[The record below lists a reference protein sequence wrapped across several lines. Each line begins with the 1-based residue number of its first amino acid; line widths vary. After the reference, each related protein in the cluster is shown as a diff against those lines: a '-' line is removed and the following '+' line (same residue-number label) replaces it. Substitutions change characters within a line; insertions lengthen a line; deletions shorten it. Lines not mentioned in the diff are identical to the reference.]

1 MFSNLN
7 SVHICS
13 VGYFRVMATN
23 SSANEQHPSG
33 QSADGSHFAPAL
45 LYTAA
50 KLYYDEDATQAEVA
64 TQLGTSRATVSR
76 LLSEARRQGI
86 VRIEVVPP
94 SNYSQEDLADSVAA
108 ALGLDRVYLSAPIPP
123 ATPSKPTVDL
133 MGRYLAPA
141 VSKALSAVGLVP
153 GDILLVSSGR
163 TVYEVAQFD
172 LDRIPGIL
180 VAPTVGGNDQP
191 EEWYQ
196 TNEITRLI
204 ANKLGG
210 RANYLFA
217 PALPGA
223 DLHSIIHSDP
233 AIQRV
238 LELWPQAR
246 CILMGVGAPP
256 LLRSDIPRFVPT
268 DSASLRDSVGD
279 VCSRFY
285 DRSGNTV
292 EFPGSDRLIAVEL
305 SALQEIPVGIA
316 VAVGSDK
323 VTPIISGARAGFF
336 NQLVTDPTTA
346 QDILAHIRPHDKKD
360 AR

>member
-1 MFSNLN
+1 
-7 SVHICS
+7 
-13 VGYFRVMATN
+13 MATTNAASNGTSPN
-23 SSANEQHPSG
+23 SSAD
-33 QSADGSHFAPAL
+33 ASHFAPTL

-50 KLYYDEDATQAEVA
+50 KLYYDEEATQAEVA
-64 TQLGTSRATVSR
+64 AKLGTSRATVSR

-86 VRIEVVPP
+86 VRIEVLMPE
-94 SNYSQEDLADSVAA
+94 NYSQDDLAARVADS
-108 ALGLDRVYLSAPIPP
+108 LGLDSVHLSAPLPP
-123 ATPSKPTVDL
+123 PTPSKPLVDL

-141 VSKALSAVGLVP
+141 VSRALNGVGLAP

-223 DLHSIIHSDP
+223 DLHAIIHSDP

-285 DRSGNTV
+285 DRDGRSV

-305 SALQEIPVGIA
+305 SALPKIPVGIA
-316 VAVGSDK
+316 VAVGTDK
-323 VTPIISGARAGFF
+323 VVPIVSGARAKFF

-346 QDILAHIRPHDKKD
+346 QEILMHLDMRAKESS
-360 AR
+360 

>member
-1 MFSNLN
+1 
-7 SVHICS
+7 
-13 VGYFRVMATN
+13 MAIN
-23 SSANEQHPSG
+23 SSASEHPSG
-33 QSADGSHFAPAL
+33 QSADGSHFAPTL

-64 TQLGTSRATVSR
+64 AKLGTSRATVSR

-86 VRIEVVPP
+86 VRIEVIPP
-94 SNYSQEDLADSVAA
+94 STYSHDDLAERVAA
-108 ALGLDRVYLSAPIPP
+108 ALGLQRVYLSAPLPP
-123 ATPSKPTVDL
+123 PTTSKPTVDL

-141 VSKALSAVGLVP
+141 VSRALAAVGLVP

-172 LDRIPGIL
+172 LEKIPGIL

-204 ANKLGG
+204 SNKLGG

-238 LELWPQAR
+238 LELWPRAQ

-285 DRSGNTV
+285 DRDGNSV

-305 SALQEIPVGIA
+305 SALPKIPVGIA

-323 VTPIISGARAGFF
+323 VAPITSGARAHFF
-336 NQLVTDPTTA
+336 NQLVTDPATA
-346 QDILAHIRPHDKKD
+346 QEILAHIAPEGQRD
-360 AR
+360 

>member
-1 MFSNLN
+1 MFNGILSA
-7 SVHICS
+7 
-13 VGYFRVMATN
+13 MAITG
-23 SSANEQHPSG
+23 SASENPLSG
-33 QSADGSHFAPAL
+33 QSADGSHFAPTL

-64 TQLGTSRATVSR
+64 AKLGTSRATVSR

-94 SNYSQEDLADSVAA
+94 SNYSQDDLAESVAS
-108 ALGLDRVYLSAPIPP
+108 ALGLEYVYLSAPLPP

-141 VSKALSAVGLVP
+141 VSKALAAVGLVP

-204 ANKLGG
+204 SNKLGG

-223 DLHSIIHSDP
+223 DLYSIIHSDP

-285 DRSGNTV
+285 DRDGNSV

-305 SALQEIPVGIA
+305 DALQKIPVGIA

-323 VTPIISGARAGFF
+323 VVPIISGARAHFF
-336 NQLVTDPTTA
+336 NRLVTDPATA
-346 QDILAHIRPHDKKD
+346 QDILSHITTLDEED
-360 AR
+360 TA

>member
-1 MFSNLN
+1 
-7 SVHICS
+7 
-13 VGYFRVMATN
+13 MATT
-23 SSANEQHPSG
+23 SSASENTPST
-33 QSADGSHFAPAL
+33 ADAGHFAPTL

-50 KLYYDEDATQAEVA
+50 KLYYEDDATQAEVA
-64 TQLGTSRATVSR
+64 AKLGTSRATVSR

-86 VRIEVVPP
+86 VRIEVIPP
-94 SNYSQEDLADSVAA
+94 STSAQDDLAERVAA
-108 ALGLDRVYLSAPIPP
+108 ALGLTHVYLSAPLP
-123 ATPSKPTVDL
+123 APTPSKPTVDL
-133 MGRYLAPA
+133 MGRYLAPE
-141 VSKALSAVGLVP
+141 VSKALGAVGLVP

-172 LDRIPGIL
+172 LDRIPGVL

-204 ANKLGG
+204 SNKLGG

-238 LELWPQAR
+238 LDLWPQAR

-268 DSASLRDSVGD
+268 NAASLRDSVGD

-285 DRSGNTV
+285 DRDGNSV

-305 SALQEIPVGIA
+305 AALQKIPVGIA
-316 VAVGSDK
+316 VAVGDEK
-323 VTPIISGARAGFF
+323 VAPIVSGARAKFF
-336 NQLVTDPTTA
+336 NQLVTDPSTA
-346 QDILAHIRPHDKKD
+346 QSILDYVRPDAEKD
-360 AR
+360 AP